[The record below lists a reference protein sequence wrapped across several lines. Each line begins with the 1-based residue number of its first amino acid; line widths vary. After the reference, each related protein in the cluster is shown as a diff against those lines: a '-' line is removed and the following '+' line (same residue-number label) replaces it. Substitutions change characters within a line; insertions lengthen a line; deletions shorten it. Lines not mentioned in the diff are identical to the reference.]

1 MTRWYRSTG
10 DLLVVALWTLGATF
24 AVLVTGLEQSLL
36 RTALVA
42 PLILFFPGYALL
54 DALFPER
61 PQSSGDTAG
70 LLESAATARE
80 TEDEPSTT
88 SLDGIER
95 VTLAV
100 VVTLGLVPLVAFV
113 ANYTPYGL
121 TLQSV
126 MTAVAGVTLVFSV
139 IGLFRR
145 LRISPDCRPHGV
157 LARTPAKLSRFLV
170 GDRSNQTRNRPLV
183 PRTNAQRLF
192 NLLLVVSLLALA
204 GSVGYAAVTP
214 PGDDTG
220 FTETYLVTQTE
231 TGDYTSEELPRNFT
245 VGQSQQLLVTL
256 GNHEHERMT
265 YTIVTT
271 LDGRELSRTEATVDD
286 GETKYV
292 EREIT
297 PQQAGDERSL
307 QFFVY
312 KGDAPETPSSKTAY
326 QTAELWITVQ

>member
-24 AVLVTGLEQSLL
+24 AVLVAGLEQSLL
-36 RTALVA
+36 RTVLVA
-42 PLILFFPGYALL
+42 PLILIFPGYALL
-54 DALFPER
+54 EVLFPER
-61 PQSSGDTAG
+61 PQPSGTTDRPLDSAG
-70 LLESAATARE
+70 ARQTVDES
-80 TEDEPSTT
+80 STT

-100 VVTLGLVPLVAFV
+100 VVNLGLVPLVAFV

-126 MTAVAGVTLVFSV
+126 MTAITSVTLVFLL
-139 IGLFRR
+139 IGFFRR
-145 LRISPDCRPHGV
+145 LRVSPDRRPRGV
-157 LARTPAKLSRFLV
+157 LARTPARLSRFLV
-170 GDRSNQTRNRPLV
+170 GDQSSPGNRPLV

-192 NLLLVVSLLALA
+192 NLLLVVSLLVLA
-204 GSVGYAAVTP
+204 GSVGYAALTP
-214 PGDDTG
+214 PGDDNG

-231 TGDYTSEELPRNFT
+231 TGDYSSEALPRNFT
-245 VGQSQQLLVTL
+245 VGESQRLLVAL
-256 GNHEHERMT
+256 GNHEHERTT
-265 YTIVTT
+265 YTVVTT
-271 LDGRELSRTEATVDD
+271 LDGRELSRTEVTVDD
-286 GETKYV
+286 GETEYV

-326 QTAELWITVQ
+326 QTADLWITVE